1 MRLDRRHVVAPCST
15 TTVNITSVI
24 ELKAPLFKLQ
34 VNYLKTQ
41 HRLNTEEYCSS
52 SGLVIAEKHNL
63 LVFSPAG
70 VHWAL
75 QSLIKCAISS

>member
-41 HRLNTEEYCSS
+41 HRLNIEE
-52 SGLVIAEKHNL
+52 
-63 LVFSPAG
+63 
-70 VHWAL
+70 
-75 QSLIKCAISS
+75 